1 MYIQLE
7 IMHMPSKQVETIYA
21 MFPERQPQPA
31 VSDSAP
37 AVDTSCYWPLDEECL
52 SFIIGQTSTN
62 RSAHTTHDKTD
73 KISDIDE

>member
-21 MFPERQPQPA
+21 MFPEWQPQPA

-37 AVDTSCYWPLDEECL
+37 AVDTSCY
-52 SFIIGQTSTN
+52 
-62 RSAHTTHDKTD
+62 
-73 KISDIDE
+73 